1 MEMFTVQK
9 QRKIADIL
17 MLRSVW
23 FGVQRTDKIGV
34 LNHGEQ
40 ENFGDGTQDGVVNRQ
55 GFWSGGEG
63 KSREFD
69 AR

>member
-55 GFWSGGEG
+55 GF
-63 KSREFD
+63 
-69 AR
+69 